1 MIVTVKDRHGVPYD
15 FLVEY
20 EFQKDYDPL
29 RGRTFYTVDIDH
41 VEIVLGESLF
51 PIDGIISD
59 EMIQRIESA
68 VETKLEEE

>member
-1 MIVTVKDRHGVPYD
+1 MIVTVKDRHGVSYD

-41 VEIVLGESLF
+41 VEMKVWDKWY